1 MKRSLLILSFFTML
15 SMLTACG
22 GKTEKKDE
30 KKEEKKEEIKE
41 EIKADATLS
50 TEMQDFMLNFNGR
63 SGSVRVALDEFGKAG
78 LDRKDM
84 DLYDLDKPVVLE
96 TNGNCYLMEFVSG
109 ITKRKYNVCWDGGR
123 IATIE
128 DKGME

>member
-1 MKRSLLILSFFTML
+1 MKRNFMAAAFIASLSLFAS
-15 SMLTACG
+15 CG
-22 GKTEKKDE
+22 GKTDKKAESNADM
-30 KKEEKKEEIKE
+30 
-41 EIKADATLS
+41 KADTKTEVTLS

-63 SGSVRVALDEFGKAG
+63 SASVRIALDDFGKPG

-96 TNGNCYLMEFVSG
+96 SNGNCHLMQFVSG
-109 ITKRKYNVCWDGGR
+109 MTKRKYNVCWEGGK
-123 IATIE
+123 ISSIE

>member
-1 MKRSLLILSFFTML
+1 MKRNLLVVTVIATLSL
-15 SMLTACG
+15 LTACG
-22 GKTEKKDE
+22 GKTEKKAE
-30 KKEEKKEEIKE
+30 NKTENKEEN
-41 EIKADATLS
+41 KAEAKLS

-63 SGSVRVALDEFGKAG
+63 SASVRVALDDFGKPG

-96 TNGNCYLMEFVSG
+96 STGNCHLMQFESG
-109 ITKRKYNVCWDGGR
+109 MTKRKYNVCWEGGK
-123 IATIE
+123 ISSIE

>member
-1 MKRSLLILSFFTML
+1 MKRNFLAAAFIATLSVFA
-15 SMLTACG
+15 SCG
-22 GKTEKKDE
+22 GKTDKKAESNADM
-30 KKEEKKEEIKE
+30 
-41 EIKADATLS
+41 KADTKTEVTLS

-63 SGSVRVALDEFGKAG
+63 SASVRVALDDFGKPG

-96 TNGNCYLMEFVSG
+96 SNGNCHLMQFVSG
-109 ITKRKYNVCWDGGR
+109 MTKRKYNVCWEGGK
-123 IATIE
+123 ISSIE

>member
-1 MKRSLLILSFFTML
+1 MKCNLLVVSLFTL
-15 SMLTACG
+15 GSLFTACG
-22 GKTEKKDE
+22 GKTDNKAEKTTESKTV
-30 KKEEKKEEIKE
+30 KN
-41 EIKADATLS
+41 ADAKLR

-63 SGSVRVALDEFGKAG
+63 SASVRIALDDFGKPG

-96 TNGNCYLMEFVSG
+96 SNGNCHLMEFTSG
-109 ITKRKYNVCWDGGR
+109 MTKRKYNVCWEGGK
-123 IATIE
+123 ISSIE